1 MNDKERASRQEG
13 LRHLFSE
20 HLKKI
25 QDVKGIAKVQD
36 LAARAGLAPSAVSN
50 FRLGKKLPTLEHL
63 IMLSVGLDCNPRDL
77 IPANAVAL
85 VLDLKP
91 KYPAR

>member
-1 MNDKERASRQEG
+1 MSHLIDKARVTRQEG
-13 LRHLFSE
+13 LRRLFGE

-36 LAARAGLAPSAVSN
+36 LAAACGLAPSAVSN
-50 FRLGKKLPTLEHL
+50 FRLGK
-63 IMLSVGLDCNPRDL
+63 NPRDL

-91 KYPAR
+91 KHMPK